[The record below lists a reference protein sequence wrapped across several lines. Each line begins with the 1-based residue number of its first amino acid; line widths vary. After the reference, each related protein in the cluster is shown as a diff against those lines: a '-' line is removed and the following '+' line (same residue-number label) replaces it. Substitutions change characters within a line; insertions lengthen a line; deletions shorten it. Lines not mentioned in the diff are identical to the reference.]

1 MVIQVVPQMKGEP
14 GVQGPHGVQGPQGSQ
29 GPGFVEEARLTLDKR
44 IYVQGVDDSIAV
56 YGSGFARDEFVL
68 PQIQGANPRGFTAKE
83 AYADANGTFST
94 TISLV
99 TEGVNVVDTTI
110 SLKTEL
116 TMTSSGFR
124 DDRVQPGVY
133 TLRVTGGE
141 GTLMTTPVVIGEK

>member
-99 TEGVNVVDTTI
+99 TEGVNVVDT
-110 SLKTEL
+110 
-116 TMTSSGFR
+116 
-124 DDRVQPGVY
+124 GVY